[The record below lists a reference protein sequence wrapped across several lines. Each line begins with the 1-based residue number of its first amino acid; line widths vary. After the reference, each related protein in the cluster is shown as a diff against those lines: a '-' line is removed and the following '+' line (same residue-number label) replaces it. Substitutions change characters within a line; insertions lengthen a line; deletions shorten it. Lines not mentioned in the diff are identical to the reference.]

1 MTEIIV
7 RFKTDRTAIDP
18 AFFEELRSLAEPYG
32 LQMTAEQC
40 GKEVPVQ
47 RRKLSHQ
54 EFVRKAEEISRRIG
68 PVQSDSAQDI
78 RALRESR

>member
-40 GKEVPVQ
+40 GKRFLFKDEN
-47 RRKLSHQ
+47 
-54 EFVRKAEEISRRIG
+54 
-68 PVQSDSAQDI
+68 
-78 RALRESR
+78 